1 MRNQIEAGDG
11 ARGGEEERQVDDEH
25 LQPALVEAHDHGGK
39 QHGGEQ
45 HHQRIADIGGQMEEG
60 LGLDVPGDFGGEY
73 LRQDLF
79 CRLHKALGPAGLLG
93 FEAVHVDG

>member
-1 MRNQIEAGDG
+1 
-11 ARGGEEERQVDDEH
+11 
-25 LQPALVEAHDHGGK
+25 
-39 QHGGEQ
+39 
-45 HHQRIADIGGQMEEG
+45 MEEG